1 MKGSQEVLNR
11 LRVLIDKE
19 NLNEK
24 IDLLA
29 TFCMSQCYKE
39 GIGVKI
45 NDMYFNIMKE
55 EADTFF
61 YETIFPMVTKQ

>member
-19 NLNEK
+19 KLDDK

-45 NDMYFNIMKE
+45 DDMYFNIMKD
-55 EADTFF
+55 EADSFF
-61 YETIFPMVTKQ
+61 YEKILPMVR